1 MEKPFTQERLTFRLD
16 LLAEEAIRANDGIFQ
31 SRLGLKIHEVRV
43 LRLIGRQPGII
54 FVELSRQAS
63 LERSQTSRIIQ
74 GLIRQGLI
82 RREND
87 AADARRF
94 RLFTT
99 EEGERT
105 RHKAKRLS
113 DALET
118 LLMAPLQ
125 TAEEQVFDEL
135 LARLSSWVG
144 SDDYQRRLAAF
155 NTDDDTTDDD
165 TPPDQE
171 DPPAATSAD

>member
-1 MEKPFTQERLTFRLD
+1 MTFRLD

-43 LRLIGRQPGII
+43 LRIIGRQPGII

-74 GLIRQGLI
+74 GLIRLGLI

-105 RHKAKRLS
+105 RNEARGLS
-113 DALET
+113 GALET

-125 TAEEQVFDEL
+125 TAEAQVFDEL
-135 LARLSSWVG
+135 LARLSTWVG
-144 SDDYQRRLAAF
+144 SEDYQRQLELF
-155 NTDDDTTDDD
+155 NADD
-165 TPPDQE
+165 TPPAQE
-171 DPPAATSAD
+171 DRPSPSS